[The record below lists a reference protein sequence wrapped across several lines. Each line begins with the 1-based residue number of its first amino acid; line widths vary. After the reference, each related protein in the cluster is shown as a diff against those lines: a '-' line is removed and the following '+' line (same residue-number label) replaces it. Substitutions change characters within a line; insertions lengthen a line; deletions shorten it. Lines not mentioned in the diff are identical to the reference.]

1 MAISGLPP
9 IVPIQALQL
18 TNAVDPSSQSNAAN
32 VAEPASNGGVKAG
45 TDFGQFLSDALQ
57 QVNAIQQ
64 QGEAASAAL
73 ITGQVQDVHSVMLAV
88 EKANLSLGLTVE
100 VRNKVLDAYHE
111 IMRMQ
116 I

>member
-1 MAISGLPP
+1 MAINGLPP

-18 TNAVDPSSQSNAAN
+18 TNAVDPSSQGNATNAA
-32 VAEPASNGGVKAG
+32 EPGSSGVVKAG
-45 TDFGQFLSDALQ
+45 TDFGKFLSDALQ
-57 QVNAIQQ
+57 QVNALQQ
-64 QGEAASAAL
+64 EGEAASAAL

-100 VRNKVLDAYHE
+100 VRNKVLDAYRE